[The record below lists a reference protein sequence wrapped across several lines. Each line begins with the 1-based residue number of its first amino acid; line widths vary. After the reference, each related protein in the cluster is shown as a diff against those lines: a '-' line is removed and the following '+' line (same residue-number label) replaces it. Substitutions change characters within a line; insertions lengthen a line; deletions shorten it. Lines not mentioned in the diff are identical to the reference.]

1 MKKIVV
7 ILVVILMA
15 FFLLQS
21 KKTNN
26 HSRIAEN
33 YPWQIKILANGQTR
47 IFGVVLGENKL
58 KDVDVI
64 LNSTPKVALFESKD
78 KLVLEAFYK
87 DIPLGVLSGSFI
99 FTLDVPSDQL
109 KKIKN
114 KSIKQEP
121 AGNNSKR
128 YELDKYMLEASKSYV
143 INDLIYI
150 PTVQLDEDMIIKRF
164 GKPTYKIKLKT
175 KEIGWHYLYPEKG
188 LDLIYKQDDKEV
200 LQYVIPKRFNLLL
213 EPLQSH

>member
-1 MKKIVV
+1 
-7 ILVVILMA
+7 MA

-21 KKTNN
+21 KETNN
-26 HSRIAEN
+26 NTRIAEN

-47 IFGVVLGENKL
+47 IFGVVLGETKL

>member
-1 MKKIVV
+1 
-7 ILVVILMA
+7 MA

>member
-1 MKKIVV
+1 MKKIDV

>member
-128 YELDKYMLEASKSYV
+128 YQLDKYMLEASKSYV